1 MTAIKE
7 INTEL
12 YNRVELQK
20 AKLIL
25 IETREVVN
33 SFFNSYN
40 QLRDDQSEN
49 EAALNREEQDLL
61 RAMLVFASAGLD
73 SLVKQLIE
81 DCLVAIVEY
90 DEGAQKQL
98 ESFVNTQLKNIALD
112 SNEIASNSKFLS
124 SVLISSSP
132 RNSVVSHRISD
143 LKSGSMQSKD
153 ELLRAAAAF
162 AITPEQICDAPDKL
176 KEVFD
181 VRNEIIHEM
190 DIRFDGSG
198 HRIERNEDKM
208 VKYANRLLETAENFI
223 AVINGKLDSR

>member
-7 INTEL
+7 INTGP

-25 IETREVVN
+25 TETREVVN

-40 QLRDDQSEN
+40 QLRNNQSEN
-49 EAALNREEQDLL
+49 GAVLNREEQDLL

-73 SLVKQLIE
+73 SLVKQLVE
-81 DCLVAIVEY
+81 DCLVVIVEH

-98 ESFVNTQLKNIALD
+98 ELFVNTQLKNIALD

-132 RNSVVSHRISD
+132 RNSVVFHRISD

-162 AITPEQICDAPDKL
+162 AITREQICESPDQL

-181 VRNEIIHEM
+181 VRNQIIHEM
-190 DIRFDGSG
+190 DIRFDDRG
-198 HRIERNEDKM
+198 HRIERNEGDM
-208 VKYANRLLETAENFI
+208 VRYANKLLETAENFI
-223 AVINGKLDSR
+223 AAINDKLGG